1 MQNAIIVKPTNV
13 PTKTPRT
20 DVQVFSK
27 MRCLDLL
34 TNIGMAA
41 VKKKKNRTLPKRWS
55 LQPKKSIV
63 LRIQMKGNSECFGTV
78 HERENAI
85 QVEQSIS
92 TCNMGGRHG
101 SSLVLL

>member
-41 VKKKKNRTLPKRWS
+41 VKKKKEPNFTQKVEFATKKKHRT
-55 LQPKKSIV
+55 
-63 LRIQMKGNSECFGTV
+63 
-78 HERENAI
+78 
-85 QVEQSIS
+85 
-92 TCNMGGRHG
+92 
-101 SSLVLL
+101 